1 MFEFAPPSWEFLEN
15 KEVESVE
22 DYPSLTVYPSP
33 IESKENDVM
42 MTMIMMMTVMMVVM
56 VVMMMNVMVVM
67 MIVMVVMM
75 LTSSIKTKT
84 RT

>member
-42 MTMIMMMTVMMVVM
+42 MTVMMVVM